1 MKLLFSLFLLGNSL
15 NLLLAQPFF
24 APDSTENALLWRITP
39 NPTTAT
45 KNVAPSYLYG
55 TIHLIPKK
63 DLRITNAMKTAIKS
77 CKKMTFEINVKK
89 ASGLFAQLSMLRKA
103 VMQHDTT
110 LDMLISKEDYRLVER
125 KFTQLGLPMKLIR
138 RVKPLFLSSLLE
150 GDPRSSDMG
159 SYEMSLLE
167 IAEAQ
172 NLKIDGLETIKS
184 QMQVLDSIPYK
195 VQADGLMEGI
205 RHPDA
210 SKAEYQQLL
219 DCYKAE
225 NLTCLAQQFASENEA
240 DLLPY
245 QGALLDNR
253 NQQWLPIMEKM
264 MRRQPTFFAVGAG
277 HLVGEQGV
285 IALLRKQG
293 YIVEGVMKEK

>member
-1 MKLLFSLFLLGNSL
+1 MKLLFSLFLVGIGL
-15 NLLLAQPFF
+15 NTLLAQPFF
-24 APDSTENALLWRITP
+24 APDSTENALLWRITLK
-39 NPTTAT
+39 TTT
-45 KNVAPSYLYG
+45 TEKSVAPSYLYG

-63 DLRITNAMKTAIKS
+63 DLHITDAMTRAIKT

-89 ASGLFAQLSMLRKA
+89 ASGIFAQLSMLRKA
-103 VMQHDTT
+103 VMRHDTT

-125 KFTQLGLPMKLIR
+125 KFTEVGLPMKLIR

-167 IAEAQ
+167 VAEA
-172 NLKIDGLETIKS
+172 NDLKIDGLETIKS

-195 VQADGLMEGI
+195 VQAEGLVDAI
-205 RHPDA
+205 RHPEA

-240 DLLPY
+240 EMQPY

-253 NQQWLPIMEKM
+253 NQQWQPIMEKM

-293 YIVEGVMKEK
+293 YKVEVVR